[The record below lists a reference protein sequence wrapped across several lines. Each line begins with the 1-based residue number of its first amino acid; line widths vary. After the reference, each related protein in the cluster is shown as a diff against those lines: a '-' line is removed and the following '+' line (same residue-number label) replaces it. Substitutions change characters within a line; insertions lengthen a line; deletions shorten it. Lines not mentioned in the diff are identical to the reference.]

1 MAEKF
6 SRQRYE
12 EEVNALFQRFPSVQ
26 NVPFNEA
33 YKPGLERMIRF
44 CGILGH
50 PERRFSSVHVA
61 GTNGKGSV
69 SNMLAAAVSAHGR
82 LTGLFTSPHILDFR
96 ERMRMSD
103 GKGPARLIPEEYV
116 YDFIVKYRRDF
127 EELSL
132 SFFEI
137 TTGMAFKWF
146 ADMGCTDAV
155 IEVGLGGR
163 LDSTNVLTPELSVIT
178 SIGLD
183 HCDMLGHTLAA
194 IAGEKAGIIKNGV
207 PVVVGESLPE
217 TRPVF
222 VAAAEKCGSRIVFAE
237 ETEPSLWKDA
247 VVMEESLDLRGVY
260 QRKNLRT
267 AAAALDVL
275 GLADKVSEDAMEHTA
290 ERMDFHGRWEKLGD
304 SPLVICDIGHNA
316 HALKNNFAQLES
328 MMASGRYD
336 SLAIVYSVMADKD
349 LDSIMPLMPR
359 GASYHFAAPSTRRA
373 MPAEQIRDR
382 YASWLASRGESAA
395 GLHVYGSVREA
406 VIDALRKVSDRGVI
420 YIGGS
425 TFAVAEAMPVFSN
438 RHTSI

>member
-6 SRQRYE
+6 SRERYE
-12 EEVNALFQRFPSVQ
+12 EEVRALFLRFPSVQ

-33 YKPGLERMIRF
+33 YKPGLGHMLSF
-44 CGILGH
+44 CEILGH
-50 PERRFSSVHVA
+50 PEREFRAVHVA

-69 SNMLAAAVSAHGR
+69 SNMLAAAISAHGNP
-82 LTGLFTSPHILDFR
+82 TGLFTSPHILDFR
-96 ERMRMSD
+96 ERMRISD
-103 GKGPARLIPEEYV
+103 GTAPARLIPEEYV
-116 YDFIVKYRRDF
+116 YAFILKYKKDF
-127 EELSL
+127 EALSL

-137 TTGMAFKWF
+137 TTGMAFRWF
-146 ADMGCTDAV
+146 ADMGCTHAV

-194 IAGEKAGIIKNGV
+194 IAGEKAGIIKKGV
-207 PVVVGESLPE
+207 PVVIGESNSE

-247 VVMEESLDLRGVY
+247 AGMEEAMDLHGLY

-275 GLADKVSEDAMEHTA
+275 GLADRVSEDAMEHTA
-290 ERMDFHGRWEKLGD
+290 ERMGFHGRWEKLSD
-304 SPLVICDIGHNA
+304 KPLVICDIGHNA
-316 HALKNNFAQLES
+316 HALKNNFAQLEE

-336 SLAIVYSVMADKD
+336 SLTIVYSVMADKD
-349 LDSIMPLMPR
+349 FDSIMPLMPKE
-359 GASYHFAAPSTRRA
+359 AVWHFAAPSTRRA

-382 YASWLASRGESAA
+382 YAGWLASRGESAA
-395 GLHVYGSVREA
+395 GLQVYASVREA
-406 VIDALRKVSDRGVI
+406 VEDALRKVSDRGLI

-425 TFAVAEAMPVFSN
+425 TFAVSEALPVFI
-438 RHTSI
+438 RP